1 MKALQALQKIWMMIW
16 KGFLINLCRTGIL
29 EGKVEATVTYQ
40 ELAPQEVDEKGWPI
54 GFLDHFY
61 GICADDP
68 IVLDDEG
75 IAGIAEDLDD
85 DMEGVF
91 D

>member
-1 MKALQALQKIWMMIW
+1 
-16 KGFLINLCRTGIL
+16 
-29 EGKVEATVTYQ
+29 
-40 ELAPQEVDEKGWPI
+40 
-54 GFLDHFY
+54 LDHFY

-75 IAGIAEDLDD
+75 IAEDLDD